1 MPSTD
6 TVMSAQGQNVT
17 IEQLGAEYLQA
28 ELDRKTAQKILDA
41 AKARRDKAAAGLKER
56 LIPGQVFTIG
66 PNSYLFDIQH
76 RTNVGYK
83 GALDAAMAV
92 ADAQHRTLME
102 RAVAANTGQSEIVKV
117 KVLPAS

>member
-6 TVMSAQGQNVT
+6 TVVNATVS
-17 IEQLGAEYLQA
+17 IEELGAEWIQA
-28 ELDRKTAQKILDA
+28 EQDRKTAQKILDA
-41 AKARRDKAAAGLKER
+41 AKGRRDKAAAGLKER
-56 LIPGQVFTIG
+56 LGDGQVFTVG
-66 PNSYLFDIQH
+66 PNSYLFTIQH

-92 ADAQHRTLME
+92 ADEAHKTLMQ
-102 RAVAANTGQSEIVKV
+102 RAVAANTGQSEIVKI